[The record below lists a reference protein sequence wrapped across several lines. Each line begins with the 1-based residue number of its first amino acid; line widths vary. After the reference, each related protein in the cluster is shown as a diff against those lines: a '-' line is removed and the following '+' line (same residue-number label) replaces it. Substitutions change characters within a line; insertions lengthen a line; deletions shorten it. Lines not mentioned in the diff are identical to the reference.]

1 MEEVILQYTDPKLLI
16 LVPVLY
22 LVGLAF
28 KKSSKFQDNI
38 IPIVLGIIGI
48 ILCTLWVFAT
58 SELGSTQDVMI
69 AAFTSIV
76 QGILVAGLSVYA
88 NQVVKQ
94 LKNQG

>member
-1 MEEVILQYTDPKLLI
+1 MEEVILQYIEPKLLI

-38 IPIVLGIIGI
+38 IPIILGIIGI
-48 ILCTLWVFAT
+48 VLCALWVFAT
-58 SELGSTQDVMI
+58 NELGSTQNVMI

-76 QGILVAGLSVYA
+76 QGVLVAGLSVYA
-88 NQVVKQ
+88 NQIVKQ
-94 LKNQG
+94 LKK